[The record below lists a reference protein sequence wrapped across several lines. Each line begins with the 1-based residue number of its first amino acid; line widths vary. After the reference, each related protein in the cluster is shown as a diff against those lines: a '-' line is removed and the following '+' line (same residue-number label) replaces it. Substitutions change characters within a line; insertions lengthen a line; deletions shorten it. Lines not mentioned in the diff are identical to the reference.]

1 MEHFALKINVN
12 AKHKPKPLHNIKQ
25 RYAIL
30 HSHNLLFPYKIFII
44 IMYQKANMILCCFS
58 HFSFRFWKKHIWKSN
73 HKWLLIIFLTC
84 STITITITITMYN
97 ILKVNKRNSCLQTSK
112 VTLTSL
118 HLPPHLHMIPLQA

>member
-44 IMYQKANMILCCFS
+44 IMYQKANMILCCVFP
-58 HFSFRFWKKHIWKSN
+58 
-73 HKWLLIIFLTC
+73 
-84 STITITITITMYN
+84 
-97 ILKVNKRNSCLQTSK
+97 
-112 VTLTSL
+112 TSL
-118 HLPPHLHMIPLQA
+118 YAFEKNIFENQIINDY